1 MTQNERIAA
10 FVRTLVGW
18 YGTHRRDLPW
28 RDLWAVP
35 ENERAYRIWIS
46 EVMLQQ
52 TQVSRVIGSYKKFIR
67 EFPTVKALA
76 KATNAEILIA
86 WRGMGYN
93 SRALRLR
100 DGARAIVDGVMVRR
114 THHDTGHAPARNRR
128 VSLSPSKAD
137 GIFPR
142 SMEELMAIPG
152 IGAYTA
158 GAIRTFAFDQPTVAM
173 DVNIRRIIH
182 RTFVGPENP
191 DGTWSMDDK
200 KLSEVLE
207 SVIDAWLSAGNRGS
221 DLYSALMDYGSLVQT
236 KNNPKWDICALTE
249 RGIMKATPKNWKP
262 ALRGTAKEKLKK
274 EPGRY
279 VGATYVPNRI
289 FRGRIVEAL
298 RDHPK
303 GLKFDEIGKWISP
316 DHGQEPKG
324 WLEGLIKK
332 LEQDGMLNKKGQT
345 YSLS

>member
-1 MTQNERIAA
+1 MIFRSVDPRWSEEKSSTLQSVDRYERIHR
-10 FVRTLVGW
+10 FVETLDAW
-18 YGTHRRDLPW
+18 YRVHRRDLPW
-28 RDLWAVP
+28 RDLWDLR
-35 ENERAYRIWIS
+35 ENDRAYRVWIS

-52 TQVSRVIGSYKKFIR
+52 TQVSRVIGSYKKFIQ
-67 EFPTVKALA
+67 EFPTVETLA
-76 KATNAEILIA
+76 AATNAGILMA

-100 DGARAIVDGVMVRR
+100 DGAMEITTKHGGTFPHEFVDLIAI
-114 THHDTGHAPARNRR
+114 
-128 VSLSPSKAD
+128 K
-137 GIFPR
+137 
-142 SMEELMAIPG
+142 G

-158 GAIRTFAFDQPTVAM
+158 GAIRTFAFDLPTVAM
-173 DVNIRRIIH
+173 DVNIRRLVH

-191 DGTWSMDDK
+191 DGTWSQGDDE
-200 KLSEVLE
+200 LSGILQD
-207 SVIDAWLSAGNRGS
+207 VIDAWVAAGYRGS

-249 RGIMKATPKNWKP
+249 KGIMKATPKNWKP
-262 ALRGTAKEKLKK
+262 VARGSAKEKLKK

-279 VGATYVPNRI
+279 VGTTYIPNRI

-298 RDHPK
+298 RDHQN
-303 GLKFDEIGKWISP
+303 GLKIREIAKWISP

-332 LEQDGMLNKKGQT
+332 LIQDGMMKKRGDR
-345 YSLS
+345 YVLAD

>member
-1 MTQNERIAA
+1 MTRSERIDR
-10 FVRTLVGW
+10 FVKTLKEW
-18 YGTHRRDLPW
+18 YSTHRRELPW
-28 RDLWAVP
+28 RDLWSLP
-35 ENERAYRIWIS
+35 ESERAYRVWIS

-52 TQVSRVIGSYKKFIR
+52 TQVSRVIGAYKKFIQ
-67 EFPTVKALA
+67 EFPNVKKLGA
-76 KATNAEILIA
+76 ATNAEILIA

-100 DGARAIVDGVMVRR
+100 DGAKEVTTTHKGKFPHEMKDLIAI
-114 THHDTGHAPARNRR
+114 
-128 VSLSPSKAD
+128 K
-137 GIFPR
+137 
-142 SMEELMAIPG
+142 G

-158 GAIRTFAFDQPTVAM
+158 GAIRTFAFDLPTVAM
-173 DVNIRRIIH
+173 DVNIRRLVH

-191 DGTWSMDDK
+191 DGTWSQGDDE
-200 KLSEVLE
+200 LSGILQD
-207 SVIDAWLSAGNRGS
+207 VIDAWVAAGYRGS

-249 RGIMKATPKNWKP
+249 KGIMKATPKNWKP
-262 ALRGTAKEKLKK
+262 IARGSAKETLKK

-279 VGATYVPNRI
+279 VGTTYIPNRI

-298 RDHPK
+298 RDHPN
-303 GLKFDEIGKWISP
+303 GLKIREIAKWISP

-332 LEQDGMLNKKGQT
+332 LIQDGMMKKRGDR
-345 YSLS
+345 YVLAD